1 MISPM
6 TVTASSSTA
15 NTTPRFPAEDPDT
28 PLSTKTERRRREAE
42 RRRIGGDDTPQMPR
56 IEKISVR
63 RSLFAT
69 VERTPPQEVL
79 RNGTQPLRSPLFI
92 PHQKRTY
99 LQQCFLLE
107 RVIAKGKFGEVFACR
122 CRQTD
127 QDFAVKVSLALIRG
141 ASKHREAQSHMSIP
155 PHPHLL
161 KIVSAWEQHERLF
174 IQTERCWTS
183 LQDYCSDP
191 ERVSDERIWGFTV
204 DLLRAV
210 RHLHGHG
217 MIHDDIKPDN
227 IFLTWDL
234 RCKLG
239 DFGLAVDLTNP
250 VHVKNSDEGDSR
262 YMAPELLA
270 VKPSKASDMFSLGV
284 SIFESRKDVELPETG
299 GTWHRIRRGEI
310 PKEFFKDVCVELIK
324 VFMALMSH
332 DPKDRPTAQEL
343 LESPVVKEKVR
354 KRDEQIRKMSL
365 VSFDEAHPV
374 PLPMYSQVPPPV
386 APPAP
391 SETHSERVYARSAI
405 GDSIDQ
411 YLVEVE
417 KQEKRKRAM
426 EQTEEEPR
434 EQKEPLKVAGP
445 NFDDSSDDEV
455 EVKLIKKQPLS
466 DSAQK
471 KVVSKP
477 SDEERCIRYKRISA
491 QDESSPRIRG
501 RQKMPRIIAAPNF
514 NMLDEQSDTED

>member
-6 TVTASSSTA
+6 TVAPSTA
-15 NTTPRFPAEDPDT
+15 TNTTPRFPAEDPDT

-42 RRRIGGDDTPQMPR
+42 RRRLEGDDTPQMPR
-56 IEKISVR
+56 IEKVSVR

-107 RVIAKGKFGEVFACR
+107 HVIAKGKFGEVFACR
-122 CRQTD
+122 CRQTGG
-127 QDFAVKVSLALIRG
+127 DFAVKVSLNLIRG

-183 LQDYCSDP
+183 MQDYCSDP
-191 ERVSDERIWGFTV
+191 ERVSDEKIWGFTV

-210 RHLHGHG
+210 RHLHHYG

-239 DFGLAVDLTNP
+239 DFGLAVDLSNP

-270 VKPSKASDMFSLGV
+270 VKPNKASDMFSLGV
-284 SIFESRKDVELPETG
+284 SIFESRKDVDLPETG
-299 GTWHRIRRGEI
+299 GTWHQIRRGEI
-310 PKEFFKDVCVELIK
+310 PDKFFKDVCVELIK

-332 DPKDRPTAQEL
+332 DPEDRPTAEEL
-343 LESPVVKEKVR
+343 LESPMVREKAR
-354 KRDEQIRKMSL
+354 RRDEQIRKMGL
-365 VSFDEAHPV
+365 
-374 PLPMYSQVPPPV
+374 V
-386 APPAP
+386 APPAAKPVP
-391 SETHSERVYARSAI
+391 SELHSERVYARSAI
-405 GDSIDQ
+405 GDSIEQ
-411 YLVEVE
+411 YLAEVE
-417 KQEKRKRAM
+417 KLEKRKRAM
-426 EQTEEEPR
+426 EKTEER
-434 EQKEPLKVAGP
+434 SKEQKETPKVGAI
-445 NFDDSSDDEV
+445 NFDDSSDDEL
-455 EVKLIKKQPLS
+455 EVKLPEKSLP
-466 DSAQK
+466 
-471 KVVSKP
+471 
-477 SDEERCIRYKRISA
+477 DEERCIRYKRISA
-491 QDESSPRIRG
+491 QDESSPRTG
-501 RQKMPRIIAAPNF
+501 RRKMPRIVPTLNF
-514 NMLDEQSDTED
+514 DMLDEQSDTED